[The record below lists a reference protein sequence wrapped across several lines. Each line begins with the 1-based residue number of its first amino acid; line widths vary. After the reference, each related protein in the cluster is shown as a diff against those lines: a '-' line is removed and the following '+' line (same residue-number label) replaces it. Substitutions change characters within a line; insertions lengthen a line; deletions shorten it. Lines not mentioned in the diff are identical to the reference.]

1 MGLSLQDL
9 SWHQGIGQCIEHLDR
24 PSFWRT
30 LTTLLGD
37 FVEVDSWVA
46 LLFSHDKPQIFDQSP
61 YGSDGVDPLVSE
73 YAKGLYLLDPFYIN
87 SREHPVTA
95 LVRLAD
101 IAPEHFQQTD
111 YYRLYFTHNV
121 VADEVQFNVALGEGR
136 TLCLSLGGCRRFT
149 AEQLALL
156 ELVRPWLIGLM
167 RQRLHFEGLPER
179 APAKPVLDYAHGRD
193 EARRQLESVL
203 TARELDVVRLILSGH
218 SNKEA
223 AAKLKLSAE
232 TVKVHRRNVYRKL
245 DVNSQSELFSLLFL
259 AGEDLGSL
267 QATRRYPQG

>member
-30 LTTLLGD
+30 LATLLGD

-46 LLFSHDKPQIFDQSP
+46 LLFSQDKPLIFDQSP
-61 YGSDGVDPLVSE
+61 YDREGIDPLVSE
-73 YAKGLYLLDPFYIN
+73 YANGLYLLDPFYLN
-87 SREHPVTA
+87 SREQAQTG

-121 VADEVQFNVALGEGR
+121 VADEVQFNVVVGQGR
-136 TLCLSLGGCRRFT
+136 TLCLSLGGCRRFS
-149 AEQLALL
+149 AEQLAML
-156 ELVRPWLIGLM
+156 ELIRPWLIGLM
-167 RQRLHFEGLPER
+167 RQRLHFESLPER
-179 APAKPVLDYAHGRD
+179 VPAGKPALDFAQGRD

-223 AAKLKLSAE
+223 AAKLALSAE

-259 AGEDLGSL
+259 TGEALGSL
-267 QATRRYPQG
+267 RSVS

>member
-30 LTTLLGD
+30 LATLLGD

-46 LLFSHDKPQIFDQSP
+46 LLFSQDKPLIFDQSP
-61 YGSDGVDPLVSE
+61 YDQEGIDPLVSE
-73 YAKGLYLLDPFYIN
+73 YANGLYLLDPFYLN
-87 SREHPVTA
+87 SREQAQTG

-121 VADEVQFNVALGEGR
+121 VADEVQFNVVVGQGR
-136 TLCLSLGGCRRFT
+136 TLCLSLGGCRRFS
-149 AEQLALL
+149 AEQLAML
-156 ELVRPWLIGLM
+156 ELIRPWLIGLM
-167 RQRLHFEGLPER
+167 RQRLHFESLPER
-179 APAKPVLDYAHGRD
+179 ALAGKPAQDFAQGRD

-223 AAKLKLSAE
+223 AAKLALSAE

-259 AGEDLGSL
+259 TGEALGSL
-267 QATRRYPQG
+267 RSVS

>member
-30 LTTLLGD
+30 LATLLGD
-37 FVEVDSWVA
+37 FVEVDTWVA
-46 LLFSHDKPQIFDQSP
+46 LLFSHDKPLIFDQSP
-61 YGSDGVDPLVSE
+61 YDREGPDPLVSE
-73 YAKGLYLLDPFYIN
+73 YANGLYLLDPFYIN
-87 SREHPVTA
+87 SREHPSTA

-111 YYRLYFTHNV
+111 YYRLYFTQNV
-121 VADEVQFNVALGEGR
+121 VTDEVQFNVVLGEGR
-136 TLCLSLGGCRRFT
+136 ILCLSLGGCRRFN

-167 RQRLHFEGLPER
+167 RQRLRFEGLSER
-179 APAKPVLDYAHGRD
+179 APAKPAVNCVQGRD

-203 TARELDVVRLILSGH
+203 TARESDVVRLILSGH

-223 AAKLKLSAE
+223 AIKLDLSVE

-259 AGEDLGSL
+259 PGERFGSP
-267 QATRRYPQG
+267 RSIS